1 MIIVDTSVAA
11 ELMRRSPVPPVR
23 DWINA
28 QPAAELRTTVITLA
42 EIRYGLELLPDGQR
56 KERLI
61 AAAADVFAA
70 FSDYVLPFDAQAAVS
85 CALIVA
91 HRERVGL
98 PIKGAD
104 AQIAAICRCR
114 DATLATR
121 NVKDFAYT
129 GVSVL
134 DPWR

>member
-11 ELMRRSPVPPVR
+11 ELMRSSPAPPVR
-23 DWINA
+23 DWISA

-42 EIRYGLELLPDGQR
+42 EIRYGLERLPDGQR
-56 KERLI
+56 KEKLI
-61 AAAADVFAA
+61 AAAADLFTA
-70 FSDYVLPFDAQAAVS
+70 FRDYVLPFDAEAAAS
-85 CALIVA
+85 CALIIA

-98 PIKGAD
+98 PITGPD
-104 AQIAAICRCR
+104 AQIAAICRSR

-134 DPWR
+134 DPWQ